1 MNKFDKYIRTAALHV
16 CGALIAV
23 WRITRNIVGRAAY
36 RLWYGS
42 FNKQTLR
49 AIKKANDLAQATG
62 YTYYVLEA
70 KGRVVIKPK
79 RLIKNMLACK
89 GKYFK
94 RGTTIQDIER
104 VALYIATKSGANQSA
119 H

>member
-1 MNKFDKYIRTAALHV
+1 MNKIERHIRTAALHA
-16 CGALIAV
+16 CGAIYAAWL
-23 WRITRNIVGRAAY
+23 ITRNVVGRAAY

-42 FNKQTLR
+42 LEKQTLR
-49 AIKKANDLAQATG
+49 AIRKANALAQATG

-70 KGRVVIKPK
+70 GGRVVIKPK
-79 RLIKNMLACK
+79 KFIKHLLTCK

-104 VALYIATKSGANQSA
+104 IALYIAKK
-119 H
+119 

>member
-1 MNKFDKYIRTAALHV
+1 MNKFDRCAYTAALHA
-16 CGALIAV
+16 CGAICAAWLI
-23 WRITRNIVGRAAY
+23 TCNIIGRTAY
-36 RLWYGS
+36 RLRYGN
-42 FNKQTLR
+42 FDKQTIR
-49 AIKKANDLAQATG
+49 AIRKANDLAQATG
-62 YTYYVLEA
+62 YTYYVLNS

-79 RLIKNMLACK
+79 RLIKNLIACR

-104 VALYIATKSGANQSA
+104 IALYIAVK